1 MTAKPEEQKVARHL
15 LVELENGSGCTK
27 YSQTIGHRIQTT
39 KESTHRWCQHTV
51 IVVVGDYNIQHCYA

>member
-39 KESTHRWCQHTV
+39 KESTHR
-51 IVVVGDYNIQHCYA
+51 